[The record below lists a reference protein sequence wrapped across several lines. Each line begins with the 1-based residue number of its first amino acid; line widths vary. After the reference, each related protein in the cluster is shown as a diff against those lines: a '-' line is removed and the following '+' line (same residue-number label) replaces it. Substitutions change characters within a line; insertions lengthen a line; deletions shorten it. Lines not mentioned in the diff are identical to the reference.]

1 LIGPNY
7 READKGTINFK
18 MLLVA
23 HYNTP
28 MTLKEFKEVN
38 HGRYEL
44 SDEFNSP
51 DGYKRTTYK
60 LNKTLYTFSEKG
72 VLINSFTTE

>member
-1 LIGPNY
+1 
-7 READKGTINFK
+7 

-23 HYNTP
+23 HYKVP

-38 HGRYEL
+38 YGRYEL
-44 SDEFNSP
+44 SNEINTP
-51 DGYKRTTYK
+51 DGYKRTIYK

-72 VLINSFTTE
+72 ILINSFTTE